1 MATAKKATTE
11 ATATDAQA
19 TAEKEILAERVQ
31 AELSNVRPK
40 PVKGKFYE
48 FESKGKSK
56 YLKKGKR
63 YLLTLELFELFT
75 KKGY

>member
-1 MATAKKATTE
+1 MATAKTTE
-11 ATATDAQA
+11 ATAT
-19 TAEKEILAERVQ
+19 ELKENLQVTEAVI
-31 AELSNVRPK
+31 SNIRPK

-63 YLLTLELFELFT
+63 YLLTAELFELFT

>member
-1 MATAKKATTE
+1 MATAKKTETTATAVKENLQVTE
-11 ATATDAQA
+11 AAQA
-19 TAEKEILAERVQ
+19 EI
-31 AELSNVRPK
+31 SNVRPK

-63 YLLTLELFELFT
+63 YLLTAELFDLFT

>member
-1 MATAKKATTE
+1 MATAKKTE
-11 ATATDAQA
+11 ATATAVKENLQVTEAAQA
-19 TAEKEILAERVQ
+19 EI
-31 AELSNVRPK
+31 SNVRPK

-56 YLKKGKR
+56 YLKKGKL
-63 YLLTLELFELFT
+63 YLLTAELFDLFT

>member
-1 MATAKKATTE
+1 MATAKTTE
-11 ATATDAQA
+11 ATATAVKENLQVTEAAQA
-19 TAEKEILAERVQ
+19 EI
-31 AELSNVRPK
+31 SNVRPK

-63 YLLTLELFELFT
+63 YLLTAELFELFT

>member
-1 MATAKKATTE
+1 MATAKATTDATATATTE
-11 ATATDAQA
+11 KVVEA
-19 TAEKEILAERVQ
+19 VQ

>member
-1 MATAKKATTE
+1 MATAKKATT
-11 ATATDAQA
+11 DAQA
-19 TAEKEILAERVQ
+19 TAD
-31 AELSNVRPK
+31 ELSNVRPK
-40 PVKGKFYE
+40 PVKDKFYE

>member
-1 MATAKKATTE
+1 MATAKKTETTASAQKAQLE
-11 ATATDAQA
+11 KEREGAQA
-19 TAEKEILAERVQ
+19 EI
-31 AELSNVRPK
+31 SNVRPN

-63 YLLTLELFELFT
+63 YLLTAELFDLFT

>member
-1 MATAKKATTE
+1 MATAKTTE
-11 ATATDAQA
+11 ATATAVKENLQVTEAAQA
-19 TAEKEILAERVQ
+19 EI
-31 AELSNVRPK
+31 SNVRPK

-56 YLKKGKR
+56 YLKKGKL
-63 YLLTLELFELFT
+63 YLLTAELFELFT

>member
-1 MATAKKATTE
+1 MATAKATTDATATATTE
-11 ATATDAQA
+11 KVVEA
-19 TAEKEILAERVQ
+19 VQ

-63 YLLTLELFELFT
+63 YLLTAELFELFT

>member
-1 MATAKKATTE
+1 MATAKTTE
-11 ATATDAQA
+11 ATATAVKENLQVTESAQA
-19 TAEKEILAERVQ
+19 EI
-31 AELSNVRPK
+31 SNVRPK

-63 YLLTLELFELFT
+63 YLLTAELFDLFT

>member
-1 MATAKKATTE
+1 MATAKKTIEAPVTE
-11 ATATDAQA
+11 TQELS
-19 TAEKEILAERVQ
+19 EKEILAERVK

-63 YLLTLELFELFT
+63 YLLTAELFELFT

>member
-1 MATAKKATTE
+1 MATAKTTE
-11 ATATDAQA
+11 ATATAVKENLQVTEAAQA
-19 TAEKEILAERVQ
+19 EI
-31 AELSNVRPK
+31 SNVRPK

-63 YLLTLELFELFT
+63 YLLTAELFDLFT

>member
-1 MATAKKATTE
+1 MATAKKV
-11 ATATDAQA
+11 TDLQA
-19 TAEKEILAERVQ
+19 AADKENLVDIVQ
-31 AELSNVRPK
+31 TELSIERPK
-40 PVKGKFYE
+40 PIRGKFYE

-63 YLLTLELFELFT
+63 YLLTAELFDLFT

>member
-1 MATAKKATTE
+1 MATAKKTETTASAQKAQLEKERE
-11 ATATDAQA
+11 AAQA
-19 TAEKEILAERVQ
+19 EI
-31 AELSNVRPK
+31 SNVRPK

-63 YLLTLELFELFT
+63 YLLTAELFDLFT

>member
-11 ATATDAQA
+11 ATATA
-19 TAEKEILAERVQ
+19 TTEKVVEAVQ

-40 PVKGKFYE
+40 PVKGKFYD

-63 YLLTLELFELFT
+63 YLLTAELFELFT

>member
-1 MATAKKATTE
+1 MATAKTTE
-11 ATATDAQA
+11 ATATELKENLQVTEGAQA
-19 TAEKEILAERVQ
+19 EI
-31 AELSNVRPK
+31 SNVRPK

-63 YLLTLELFELFT
+63 YLLTAELFDLFT